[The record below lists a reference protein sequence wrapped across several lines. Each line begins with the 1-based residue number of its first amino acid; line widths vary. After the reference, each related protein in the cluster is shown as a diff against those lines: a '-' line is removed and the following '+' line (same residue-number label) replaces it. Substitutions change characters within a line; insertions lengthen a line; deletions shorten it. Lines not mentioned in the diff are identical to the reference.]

1 MTAYSKILEDGAE
14 PFFEEPPAERLVS
27 IVIPAHN
34 EELRLTA
41 TLVVY
46 CEKMDEQFGENFEIV
61 VVTNGC
67 SDGTVGVANAAA
79 LEDPRV
85 RVVEIEE
92 AVGKGGAVLE
102 GLRRAEGAAVVFA
115 DADGAT
121 APESLVMLL
130 EELAN
135 SDVAI
140 GSRRMTE
147 STITQPQ
154 PASRRLLGFAFA
166 RTARLLFGMPFR
178 DTQCGAKAMRAEAAR
193 RLCDVVSETR
203 WTFDLDL
210 LLCARKLG
218 LEISEH
224 PVVWSD
230 KKGSRL
236 RYAST
241 SWEVLQAF
249 WTMKRR
255 QRLPLAVLPEPP
267 VLGEEE
273 ERDPDA
279 DETTP
284 AVAQEVA

>member
-1 MTAYSKILEDGAE
+1 MTAYSKILEDGVE
-14 PFFEEPPAERLVS
+14 PFFEEPPTERSVS
-27 IVIPAHN
+27 LVIPAHN
-34 EELRLTA
+34 EECRLRS
-41 TLVVY
+41 TLVTY
-46 CEKMDEQFGENFEIV
+46 GKKLHEQYGENFEV
-61 VVTNGC
+61 VVVVNGC

-79 LEDPRV
+79 VEDPRI

-102 GLRRAEGAAVVFA
+102 GLRRAEGAAVAFA

-121 APESLVMLL
+121 APESLVMLFEQL
-130 EELAN
+130 DS
-135 SDVAI
+135 SDLAI

-154 PASRRLLGFAFA
+154 TPTRRLLGSVFAG
-166 RTARLLFGMPFR
+166 TARLLFGMPFK

-210 LLCARKLG
+210 LLCARRLG

-224 PVVWSD
+224 PVVWAD

-236 RYAST
+236 RCAST
-241 SWEVLQAF
+241 AWEVLQAF

-255 QRLPLAVLPEPP
+255 QQLPLVVLPEPP

-279 DETTP
+279 NETTP
-284 AVAQEVA
+284 VASGVA

>member
-1 MTAYSKILEDGAE
+1 MTAYSKIREDGVEQSLAE
-14 PFFEEPPAERLVS
+14 PQIERLVS
-27 IVIPAHN
+27 LVIPAHN
-34 EELRLTA
+34 EEHRLCG
-41 TLVVY
+41 TLVTY
-46 CEKMDEQFGENFEIV
+46 GEKMHERFGEKFEIV
-61 VVTNGC
+61 VVVNGC
-67 SDGTVGVANAAA
+67 SDDTAGVAKAAA
-79 LEDPRV
+79 AEDPRV

-102 GLRRAEGAAVVFA
+102 GLRRAEGGAVAFA

-121 APESLVMLL
+121 DPESLLMLL
-130 EELAN
+130 AELDS
-135 SDVAI
+135 SDVTI

-154 PASRRLLGFAFA
+154 APARRLLGFVFA
-166 RTARLLFGMPFR
+166 RTARYLFGMPFK
-178 DTQCGAKAMRAEAAR
+178 DTQCGAKALRAEAAR

-210 LLCARKLG
+210 LLCAQKLG

-224 PVVWSD
+224 PVIWAD

-241 SWEVLQAF
+241 TWEVLQAF

-255 QRLPLAVLPEPP
+255 QQLPLAVLPEPP
-267 VLGEEE
+267 VLGTEE
-273 ERDPDA
+273 ERDPES
-279 DETTP
+279 DESTP
-284 AVAQEVA
+284 VPREVA